1 MSSHQ
6 ESGAESRGIKA
17 AQLGLFVNTCLIVV
31 KLLAGILGNSYALI
45 ADAAESSTD
54 VVASLIV
61 WRGLQITTRVPDAS
75 HPYGYGRAESLAA
88 ATVALMLLGAAA
100 GIAIAAVREIMT
112 PHHSPAPFTLVVLA
126 LVIIAKETAF
136 RRVLRVGH
144 ETGSTA
150 VQVDAWHHRS
160 DAITSAA
167 AFVGISLALWGGPEW
182 ASADDWAA
190 LVATGI
196 IAFNGTH
203 MLRSAL
209 NDLMD
214 RSPDTALVEQIQQA
228 AQSVDGVV
236 RFEKLRVRKF
246 GLAYF
251 VDLHVQAD
259 PRMSL
264 FDAHVLSGKVK
275 RAIRDAV
282 PAVTDVLVHM
292 EPVSFS
298 A

>member
-17 AQLGLFVNTCLIVV
+17 AQFGLFVNACLIVV
-31 KLLAGILGNSYALI
+31 KLLAGILGNSNAII
-45 ADAAESSTD
+45 ADAAESSTE

-61 WRGLQITTRVPDAS
+61 RRGLQITTRLPDAS

-100 GIAIAAVREIMT
+100 GIAIAAMRELMA

-144 ETGSTA
+144 ETGSTS
-150 VQVDAWHHRS
+150 VQVDAWHDRS
-160 DAITSAA
+160 DAITYAA

-182 ASADDWAA
+182 ASADNWAA

-196 IAFNGTH
+196 IAFNGAR

-209 NDLMD
+209 NDLLD
-214 RSPDTALVEQIQQA
+214 RSPVTALIEQIQTA

-246 GLAYF
+246 GLPYF

-259 PRMSL
+259 PRKSL
-264 FDAHVLSGKVK
+264 LEAQILSGKVK

-282 PAVTDVLVHM
+282 PAVANVLVHM
-292 EPVSFS
+292 ERVFVS